1 MANSRTHQVKLKI
14 LYANTGL
21 IRFRYRKIKYKTNI
35 KRLRIIVVAAT
46 TTTTTT
52 TTTTITTTTT
62 AAATTKTTTDDKR
75 DSGLSVPCDMAG
87 KKPSVPKLVFQNVTS
102 KQCNKFSEG

>member
-35 KRLRIIVVAAT
+35 KRLRIIVVAA
-46 TTTTTT
+46 TTTTT